1 MKEIKAVIRPNKLA
15 ALRDA
20 LVALPGFPGMTVTK
34 VEGCSAPSRHVP
46 AKVKIKDENRYWQV
60 TTGSEAEPGINGGL
74 VFRRGPPPAEGQS
87 VNSFICTIEVPD
99 LDEHIDRVIR
109 AGGRVAVPKMPIMG
123 VGWLAYCLDSEKNIF
138 GMMQTDEMAQ

>member
-1 MKEIKAVIRPNKLA
+1 MNRVVHFEIQAENPERA
-15 ALRDA
+15 ASFYREVFGWQIDEWLI
-20 LVALPGFPGMTVTK
+20 P
-34 VEGCSAPSRHVP
+34 
-46 AKVKIKDENRYWQV
+46 KVKIKDENRYWQV

-123 VGWLAYCLDSEKNIF
+123 VGWLAYRLDSEKNIF